1 VRVLKRLLELLV
13 LRPLRHDLIVG
24 EHVLGHVE
32 WCEKFRDICAFS
44 KVREARQHVV
54 QKGVNKLTVALLQRV
69 LQLIQIALIGVN
81 VFDHKDGDKVE
92 DALRRL
98 FDRLVPHVNIMIFR
112 KVFEN
117 IVERLEQLLRGFL
130 IWSVEPSQSPREEC
144 FASLLSVVLVRTEEN
159 RIQKSKKQGYYQR

>member
-1 VRVLKRLLELLV
+1 
-13 LRPLRHDLIVG
+13 
-24 EHVLGHVE
+24 
-32 WCEKFRDICAFS
+32 
-44 KVREARQHVV
+44 VV
-54 QKGVNKLTVALLQRV
+54 QEGVNKLAVALLQRV

-130 IWSVEPSQSPREEC
+130 IWSVTPSQSPREEC
-144 FASLLSVVLVRTEEN
+144 FANLLSVVLVRTEEN
-159 RIQKSKKQGYYQR
+159 RIQKSKKQGYYRR